1 MSIPRA
7 ALGIPALVAAALML
21 AAQVVLAGMPEAE
34 TALER
39 IRLAPDAWSAAHILI
54 AAALVF
60 FVLAGVAL
68 LTRTLAAIAAFTVLC
83 VGVVA
88 AAMTNGVDTVLGVL
102 SGIGADGSIH
112 RAIAESLVQP
122 LDVWDFAL
130 TVGLVALVALLH
142 LHETVP
148 WWGST
153 AALIGLAVPAFGDLR
168 VIAAAAVVAGFA
180 ALAASYLRPAD
191 GSPLWASIAI
201 AVAFV
206 PAAFF
211 SVERAVLLVVVVAVL
226 AAGRLAS
233 RQTEDRKLAAL

>member
-1 MSIPRA
+1 MTIPRA
-7 ALGIPALVAAALML
+7 VLGIPALIAAALML
-21 AAQVVLAGMPEAE
+21 AAQVVLAGMPEGD

-39 IRLAPDAWSAAHILI
+39 IRLAPEAWSAAHILI

-60 FVLAGVAL
+60 FVVAGVAML
-68 LTRTLAAIAAFTVLC
+68 ARTVAAITAFLALC

-88 AAMTNGVDTVLGVL
+88 AAMTNGIDAVLGVL

-112 RAIAESLVQP
+112 RAIAEGLVQP
-122 LDVWDFAL
+122 LDRWDFGL

-142 LHETVP
+142 LRATVP
-148 WWGST
+148 WWGPA
-153 AALIGLAVPAFGDLR
+153 AALVGLAVPAFGDLR
-168 VIAAAAVVAGFA
+168 VVAAAAVAVGFA
-180 ALAASYLRPAD
+180 ALAASYLRPAS

-206 PAAFF
+206 PAALF

-226 AAGRLAS
+226 AIGRLAA
-233 RQTEDRKLAAL
+233 RQAEDRKLAPL